1 MQIHEQLLKN
11 VGVNFVP
18 VKFKEPLDLD
28 IKNIIHDL
36 LVSIKG
42 RGGTYAALNNGDEKT
57 EEYMGINQNG
67 QQRHMKRH
75 FYERTLDG
83 IDKNGQY
90 AKPVKF
96 QYYFKDNG
104 YLMENNVIADIHFNI
119 K

>member
-1 MQIHEQLLKN
+1 MKIHKQLVKN

-18 VKFKEPLDLD
+18 VKFKEPLD
-28 IKNIIHDL
+28 IKNSIHYL

-57 EEYMGINQNG
+57 EDYMGIDQND
-67 QQRHMKRH
+67 H

-90 AKPVKF
+90 FKPVKF
-96 QYYFKDNG
+96 KYYFKEDGNVIK
-104 YLMENNVIADIHFNI
+104 NNVIADIHFNI

>member
-1 MQIHEQLLKN
+1 MKIHKQLVKN

-18 VKFKEPLDLD
+18 VKFKEPLD
-28 IKNIIHDL
+28 IKNSIHYL

-83 IDKNGQY
+83 RDKNGQY